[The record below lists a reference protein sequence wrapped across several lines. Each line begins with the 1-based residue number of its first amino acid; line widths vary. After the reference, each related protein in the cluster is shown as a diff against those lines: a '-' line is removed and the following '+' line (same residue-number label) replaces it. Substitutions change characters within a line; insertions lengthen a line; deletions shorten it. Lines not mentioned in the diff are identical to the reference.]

1 MNFRLEQ
8 KKHRKDEVLQE
19 PAERKRPQSWISLI
33 VVLEDRRSASEAGS
47 GAYLAALTDVT
58 AMVFSFSVP
67 VTVAFAPACLSSVA
81 SAALSLVSSV

>member
-8 KKHRKDEVLQE
+8 KKHREVGALQE
-19 PAERKRPQSWISLI
+19 PAERKRPQSWTSLI
-33 VVLEDRRSASEAGS
+33 VAPEVRRSESEVGS
-47 GAYLAALTDVT
+47 GAYWAALTDVT

>member
-1 MNFRLEQ
+1 MNFRLAQ
-8 KKHRKDEVLQE
+8 KKHREDEVLQE
-19 PAERKRPQSWISLI
+19 RAERKRPQSWTSLI
-33 VVLEDRRSASEAGS
+33 VVLEVRRSSSEVDS
-47 GAYLAALTDVT
+47 GAYLAALTEVT